1 MGYLQIH
8 EAEDIMTNNKPKK
21 IKKISLE
28 LSVSDWIASATLILF
43 SLFFMY
49 IAFSMISGQQNQI
62 ASLNKW
68 LESNNSDTNEITHLV
83 KKDMYL
89 TNGSIRFFFILS
101 YMCFFLLFFYCF
113 IKNKKKEK

>member
-1 MGYLQIH
+1 
-8 EAEDIMTNNKPKK
+8 MTNNKPKK

-101 YMCFFLLFFYCF
+101 YMCFFLLFFYLF
-113 IKNKKKEK
+113 IALLRTRKRKNKFINLTS